1 MTQFE
6 IKDGVAIIPEGMTE
20 IPFHAFINCEDLTT
34 VVIPDSVTCIVNG
47 AFFGC
52 SSLTEIVIPSSVTS
66 IGAAAFYGC
75 SSLTEIVIPNS
86 VTQIGYDAF
95 SHCSSLKN
103 IVIPN
108 SVTSIGEGAFSHCYS
123 LKNVVIPNGVTSIG
137 DKAFCCSSMRRL
149 VIRNIRKWV
158 TEKETTTVTNGSSL
172 TSVTLPESLTE
183 LGKDVFHGCEK
194 LETIYVPTTKAN
206 FYREHLPETLH
217 DKIVEFELPNGD

>member
-6 IKDGVAIIPEGMTE
+6 IKDGVAIIPKGMTE
-20 IPFHAFINCEDLTT
+20 IPFRAFINCEDLTT
-34 VVIPDSVTCIVNG
+34 VVIPDSVTCIVN
-47 AFFGC
+47 
-52 SSLTEIVIPSSVTS
+52 
-66 IGAAAFYGC
+66 AAFYGC

-86 VTQIGYDAF
+86 VTSIGAGAF

-108 SVTSIGEGAFSHCYS
+108 SVTQIGYDAFGFCTS
-123 LKNVVIPNGVTSIG
+123 LTNIVIPNGVTSIG
-137 DKAFCCSSMRRL
+137 DRAFCCAPGRKL
-149 VIRNIRKWV
+149 VIRNIRKLV
-158 TEKETTTVTNGSSL
+158 TENEPTTVKNASSL
-172 TSVTLPESLTE
+172 ISVTLPESLTE

-217 DKIVEFELPNGD
+217 DKIVECELPNGD

>member
-6 IKDGVAIIPEGMTE
+6 IKDGVAIIPEGTTE
-20 IPFHAFINCEDLTT
+20 IPFRAFFDCKDLTT

-52 SSLTEIVIPSSVTS
+52 S
-66 IGAAAFYGC
+66 A
-75 SSLTEIVIPNS
+75 LTEIVIPNS
-86 VTQIGYDAF
+86 VTSIGPGAF
-95 SHCSSLKN
+95 AYCSSLKEIVIPNSVTTLGYNAFGFCTSLTN

-108 SVTSIGEGAFSHCYS
+108 SVTSIGEDAFSRCYS

-137 DKAFCCSSMRRL
+137 DRAFCCAPGRKL
-149 VIRNIRKWV
+149 VIRNIRKLV
-158 TEKETTTVTNGSSL
+158 TEKESTTVKKASSL

-183 LGKDVFHGCEK
+183 LGKDVFLGCEK
-194 LETIYVPTTKAN
+194 LETIYVPTTKSD

-217 DKIVEFELPNGD
+217 DKIVEFEPEQR

>member
-6 IKDGVAIIPEGMTE
+6 IKDGVAIIPEGTTE
-20 IPFHAFINCEDLTT
+20 IPFRAFFNCEDLTT
-34 VVIPDSVTCIVNG
+34 VVIPDSVTCIVN
-47 AFFGC
+47 
-52 SSLTEIVIPSSVTS
+52 
-66 IGAAAFYGC
+66 AAFYGC

-86 VTQIGYDAF
+86 VTSIAASAF

-108 SVTSIGEGAFSHCYS
+108 SVTSIGEDAFSRCYS

-149 VIRNIRKWV
+149 VIRNIRKLV

-183 LGKDVFHGCEK
+183 LGKDVFLGCEK

-217 DKIVEFELPNGD
+217 DKIVEFEPEQKQFSIVCQAMGER

>member
-34 VVIPDSVTCIVNG
+34 VVIPDSVTCIVD
-47 AFFGC
+47 
-52 SSLTEIVIPSSVTS
+52 
-66 IGAAAFYGC
+66 AAFYGC

-108 SVTSIGEGAFSHCYS
+108 SVTSIGEGAFSRCYS

-172 TSVTLPESLTE
+172 TSVTLPESLTK
-183 LGKDVFHGCEK
+183 LGKDVFLGCEK

-217 DKIVEFELPNGD
+217 DKIVEFEPEQK

>member
-34 VVIPDSVTCIVNG
+34 VVIPDSVTCIVN
-47 AFFGC
+47 
-52 SSLTEIVIPSSVTS
+52 
-66 IGAAAFYGC
+66 AAFYGC

-86 VTQIGYDAF
+86 VTSIEDDAF

-108 SVTSIGEGAFSHCYS
+108 SVTSIGEGAFSRCYS

-137 DKAFCCSSMRRL
+137 DKAFCCSSSMRRL
-149 VIRNIRKWV
+149 VIRNIRKLV
-158 TEKETTTVTNGSSL
+158 TENEPTTVKNASSL

-183 LGKDVFHGCEK
+183 LGKDVFLGCEK
-194 LETIYVPTTKAN
+194 LETIYVPAKKAN
-206 FYREHLPETLH
+206 FYHEHLPETLH
-217 DKIVEFELPNGD
+217 DNIVEFEPEQK

>member
-6 IKDGVAIIPEGMTE
+6 IKDGVAIIPEGTTE
-20 IPFHAFINCEDLTT
+20 IPFRAFFNCEDLTT

-52 SSLTEIVIPSSVTS
+52 SSLTEIAIPNSVTS
-66 IGAAAFYGC
+66 IGAG
-75 SSLTEIVIPNS
+75 
-86 VTQIGYDAF
+86 AF

-108 SVTSIGEGAFSHCYS
+108 SVTQIGYNAFGFCTSLTNIVIPNSVTSIGEGAFSRCYS

-137 DKAFCCSSMRRL
+137 DRAFCCAPGRKL
-149 VIRNIRKWV
+149 VIRNIRKLV
-158 TEKETTTVTNGSSL
+158 TENEPTTVKNASSL

-183 LGKDVFHGCEK
+183 LGKDVFLSCEK

-217 DKIVEFELPNGD
+217 DKIVEFEPEQK

>member
-1 MTQFE
+1 MTQFD
-6 IKDGVAIIPEGMTE
+6 IKDGAAIIPEGMTE

-52 SSLTEIVIPSSVTS
+52 SSLTEIVIPNSVTS
-66 IGAAAFYGC
+66 IGD
-75 SSLTEIVIPNS
+75 
-86 VTQIGYDAF
+86 DAF

-108 SVTSIGEGAFSHCYS
+108 SVTSIGEGAFSRCYS

-137 DKAFCCSSMRRL
+137 DKAFCCAPGRKL
-149 VIRNIRKWV
+149 VIRNIRKLV
-158 TEKETTTVTNGSSL
+158 TENEPTTVKNASSL
-172 TSVTLPESLTE
+172 TSVTLPESLTG
-183 LGKDVFHGCEK
+183 LGKDVFLGCEK

-217 DKIVEFELPNGD
+217 DKIVEFEPEQK

>member
-47 AFFGC
+47 AFF
-52 SSLTEIVIPSSVTS
+52 
-66 IGAAAFYGC
+66 GC

>member
-1 MTQFE
+1 MNLLLPILHSMVIMTQFE
-6 IKDGVAIIPEGMTE
+6 IKDGVAIIPEGTTE
-20 IPFHAFINCEDLTT
+20 IPFRAFINCEDLTT

-66 IGAAAFYGC
+66 IGAG
-75 SSLTEIVIPNS
+75 
-86 VTQIGYDAF
+86 AF

-108 SVTSIGEGAFSHCYS
+108 SVTQIGYNAFGFCTS
-123 LKNVVIPNGVTSIG
+123 LTNIVIPKGVTSIG
-137 DKAFCCSSMRRL
+137 DRAFCCAPGRKL
-149 VIRNIRKWV
+149 VIRNIRKLV
-158 TEKETTTVTNGSSL
+158 TENEPTTVKNASSL

-183 LGKDVFHGCEK
+183 LGKDVFLGCEK
-194 LETIYVPTTKAN
+194 LETIYVPAKKAN

-217 DKIVEFELPNGD
+217 DKIVEFEPEQK

>member
-20 IPFHAFINCEDLTT
+20 IPFRAFINCEDLTT
-34 VVIPDSVTCIVNG
+34 IVIPDSVTCIVN
-47 AFFGC
+47 
-52 SSLTEIVIPSSVTS
+52 
-66 IGAAAFYGC
+66 AAFYGC

-86 VTQIGYDAF
+86 VTSIGPGAF
-95 SHCSSLKN
+95 AYCSSLKN

-108 SVTSIGEGAFSHCYS
+108 SVTQIGYNAFGFCTS
-123 LKNVVIPNGVTSIG
+123 LTNIVIPNGVTSIG
-137 DKAFCCSSMRRL
+137 DRAFCCAPGRKL
-149 VIRNIRKWV
+149 VIRNIRKLV
-158 TEKETTTVTNGSSL
+158 TENEPTTVKNASSL

-183 LGKDVFHGCEK
+183 LGKDVFLGCEK

-217 DKIVEFELPNGD
+217 DKIVEFEPEQR

>member
-34 VVIPDSVTCIVNG
+34 VVIPDSVTCIVD
-47 AFFGC
+47 
-52 SSLTEIVIPSSVTS
+52 
-66 IGAAAFYGC
+66 AAFYGC

-86 VTQIGYDAF
+86 VTSIGDDAF

-108 SVTSIGEGAFSHCYS
+108 SVTSIGEGAFSRCYS

-137 DKAFCCSSMRRL
+137 DKAFCCSSSMRRL
-149 VIRNIRKWV
+149 VIRNIRKLV
-158 TEKETTTVTNGSSL
+158 TENEPAIVKNASSL

-183 LGKDVFHGCEK
+183 LGKDVFHSCEK
-194 LETIYVPTTKAN
+194 LETIYVPTTKAD

>member
-6 IKDGVAIIPEGMTE
+6 IKDGVAIIPEGTTE
-20 IPFHAFINCEDLTT
+20 IPFRAFFNCEDLTT
-34 VVIPDSVTCIVNG
+34 VVIPDSVTCIVN
-47 AFFGC
+47 
-52 SSLTEIVIPSSVTS
+52 
-66 IGAAAFYGC
+66 AAFYGC

-86 VTQIGYDAF
+86 VTSIAASAF

-108 SVTSIGEGAFSHCYS
+108 SVTSIGEDAFSRCYS

-149 VIRNIRKWV
+149 VIRNIRKLV

-183 LGKDVFHGCEK
+183 LGKDVFLGCEK

-217 DKIVEFELPNGD
+217 DKIVEFEPEQK

>member
-47 AFFGC
+47 AFF
-52 SSLTEIVIPSSVTS
+52 
-66 IGAAAFYGC
+66 GC

-183 LGKDVFHGCEK
+183 LGKDVFLGCEK

-217 DKIVEFELPNGD
+217 DKIVEFEPEQR

>member
-20 IPFHAFINCEDLTT
+20 IPFRAFINCEDLTT
-34 VVIPDSVTCIVNG
+34 VVIPDSVTCIVN
-47 AFFGC
+47 
-52 SSLTEIVIPSSVTS
+52 
-66 IGAAAFYGC
+66 AAFYGC

-86 VTQIGYDAF
+86 VTSIGPGAF
-95 SHCSSLKN
+95 ARCSSLKN

-108 SVTSIGEGAFSHCYS
+108 SVTQIGYNAFGFCTS
-123 LKNVVIPNGVTSIG
+123 LTNIVIPNGVTSIG
-137 DKAFCCSSMRRL
+137 DRAFCCVPGRKL
-149 VIRNIRKWV
+149 VIRNIRKLV
-158 TEKETTTVTNGSSL
+158 TENEPTTVKNASSL

-183 LGKDVFHGCEK
+183 LGKDVFLGCEK

-217 DKIVEFELPNGD
+217 DKIVEFEPEQK

>member
-34 VVIPDSVTCIVNG
+34 VVIPDSVTCIVD
-47 AFFGC
+47 
-52 SSLTEIVIPSSVTS
+52 
-66 IGAAAFYGC
+66 AAFYGC

-86 VTQIGYDAF
+86 VTSIGDDAF

-108 SVTSIGEGAFSHCYS
+108 SVTSIGEGAFSRCYS
-123 LKNVVIPNGVTSIG
+123 LKNVVVPNGVTSIG
-137 DKAFCCSSMRRL
+137 DKAFCCAPGRKL
-149 VIRNIRKWV
+149 VIRNIRKLV
-158 TEKETTTVTNGSSL
+158 TENEPTTVKNASSL

-183 LGKDVFHGCEK
+183 LGKDVFLGCEK
-194 LETIYVPTTKAN
+194 LETIYVPAKKAN

-217 DKIVEFELPNGD
+217 DKIVEFEPEQK

>member
-6 IKDGVAIIPEGMTE
+6 IKDGVAIIPKGMTE
-20 IPFHAFINCEDLTT
+20 IPFRAFFNCEDLTT
-34 VVIPDSVTCIVNG
+34 VVIPDSVTCIVN
-47 AFFGC
+47 
-52 SSLTEIVIPSSVTS
+52 
-66 IGAAAFYGC
+66 AAFYGC

-86 VTQIGYDAF
+86 VTSIGASAF
-95 SHCSSLKN
+95 SRCSSLKN

-108 SVTSIGEGAFSHCYS
+108 SVTSIGEDAFSRCYS

-137 DKAFCCSSMRRL
+137 DRAFCCAPGRKL
-149 VIRNIRKWV
+149 VIRNIRKLV
-158 TEKETTTVTNGSSL
+158 TENEPTTVKNASSL

-183 LGKDVFHGCEK
+183 LGKDVFLGCEK

-217 DKIVEFELPNGD
+217 DKIVEFEPEQK

>member
-20 IPFHAFINCEDLTT
+20 IPFRAFINCEDLTT

-52 SSLTEIVIPSSVTS
+52 SSLTEM
-66 IGAAAFYGC
+66 
-75 SSLTEIVIPNS
+75 VIPNS

-108 SVTSIGEGAFSHCYS
+108 SVTSIGEGAFSRWYS

-137 DKAFCCSSMRRL
+137 DKAFCCSSSMRRL
-149 VIRNIRKWV
+149 VIRNIRKLV
-158 TEKETTTVTNGSSL
+158 TENEPTTVKNASSL

-183 LGKDVFHGCEK
+183 LGKDVFLGCEK

-217 DKIVEFELPNGD
+217 DKIVEFEPEQK

>member
-52 SSLTEIVIPSSVTS
+52 SSLTEIVIP
-66 IGAAAFYGC
+66 
-75 SSLTEIVIPNS
+75 NS

-108 SVTSIGEGAFSHCYS
+108 SVTQIGYSAFGFCTS
-123 LKNVVIPNGVTSIG
+123 LTNIVIPNGVTSIG
-137 DKAFCCSSMRRL
+137 DRAFCCVPGRKL
-149 VIRNIRKWV
+149 VIRNIRKLV
-158 TEKETTTVTNGSSL
+158 TENETTTVTNGSSL

-183 LGKDVFHGCEK
+183 LGKDVFLGCEK
-194 LETIYVPTTKAN
+194 LETIYVPTTKAD

>member
-1 MTQFE
+1 
-6 IKDGVAIIPEGMTE
+6 MTE

-34 VVIPDSVTCIVNG
+34 VVIPDSVTCIVD
-47 AFFGC
+47 
-52 SSLTEIVIPSSVTS
+52 
-66 IGAAAFYGC
+66 AAFYGC

-86 VTQIGYDAF
+86 VTSIGDDAF

-108 SVTSIGEGAFSHCYS
+108 SVTSIGEGAFSRCYS

-137 DKAFCCSSMRRL
+137 DKAFCCSPGRRL
-149 VIRNIRKWV
+149 VIRNIRKLV
-158 TEKETTTVTNGSSL
+158 TEKETTTITNASSL

-183 LGKDVFHGCEK
+183 LGKDVFLSCEK

>member
-52 SSLTEIVIPSSVTS
+52 SSLTEIVIPNSVTS
-66 IGAAAFYGC
+66 IGDGAFAY
-75 SSLTEIVIPNS
+75 
-86 VTQIGYDAF
+86 
-95 SHCSSLKN
+95 CSSLKN

-108 SVTSIGEGAFSHCYS
+108 SVTRIGYNAFDFCTS
-123 LKNVVIPNGVTSIG
+123 LTNIVIPNGVTSIG
-137 DKAFCCSSMRRL
+137 DRAFCCAPGRKL
-149 VIRNIRKWV
+149 VIRNIRKLV
-158 TEKETTTVTNGSSL
+158 TENEPTTVKNASSL

-183 LGKDVFHGCEK
+183 LGKDVFLGCEK

-217 DKIVEFELPNGD
+217 DKIVEFEPEQK

>member
-20 IPFHAFINCEDLTT
+20 IPFRAFFNCEDLTT

-47 AFFGC
+47 AF
-52 SSLTEIVIPSSVTS
+52 
-66 IGAAAFYGC
+66 YGC

-86 VTQIGYDAF
+86 VTSIGPGAF
-95 SHCSSLKN
+95 AYCSSLKN

-108 SVTSIGEGAFSHCYS
+108 SVTTIGYNAFGFCTS
-123 LKNVVIPNGVTSIG
+123 LTNIVIPNGVTSIG
-137 DKAFCCSSMRRL
+137 DRAFCCASGRRL
-149 VIRNIRKWV
+149 VIRNIRKLV
-158 TEKETTTVTNGSSL
+158 TENEPTTVKNASSL

-183 LGKDVFHGCEK
+183 LGKDVFLGCEK

-217 DKIVEFELPNGD
+217 DKIVEFEPEQK

>member
-34 VVIPDSVTCIVNG
+34 VVIPDSVTSIVN
-47 AFFGC
+47 
-52 SSLTEIVIPSSVTS
+52 
-66 IGAAAFYGC
+66 AAFYGC

-86 VTQIGYDAF
+86 VT
-95 SHCSSLKN
+95 
-103 IVIPN
+103 
-108 SVTSIGEGAFSHCYS
+108 SIGEGAFSRCYS

-137 DKAFCCSSMRRL
+137 DKAFCCSSSMRRL
-149 VIRNIRKWV
+149 VIRNIRKLV
-158 TEKETTTVTNGSSL
+158 TENEPAIVKNASSL

>member
-34 VVIPDSVTCIVNG
+34 VVIPDSVTCIVD
-47 AFFGC
+47 
-52 SSLTEIVIPSSVTS
+52 
-66 IGAAAFYGC
+66 AAFYGC

-108 SVTSIGEGAFSHCYS
+108 SVTSIGEGAFSRCYS

-137 DKAFCCSSMRRL
+137 DRAFCCSSSMRRL

>member
-6 IKDGVAIIPEGMTE
+6 IKDGVAIIPEGTTE
-20 IPFHAFINCEDLTT
+20 IPFRAFFNCEDLTT
-34 VVIPDSVTCIVNG
+34 VVIPDSVTCIVN
-47 AFFGC
+47 
-52 SSLTEIVIPSSVTS
+52 
-66 IGAAAFYGC
+66 AAFYGC

-86 VTQIGYDAF
+86 VTSIGASAF
-95 SHCSSLKN
+95 SRCSSLKN

-108 SVTSIGEGAFSHCYS
+108 SVTSIGKDAFSCCYS
-123 LKNVVIPNGVTSIG
+123 LKNVVVPNGVTSIG
-137 DKAFCCSSMRRL
+137 DKAFCCSSMRKL

-158 TEKETTTVTNGSSL
+158 TENETTTVENASSL

-183 LGKDVFHGCEK
+183 LGKDVFLGCEK

-217 DKIVEFELPNGD
+217 DKIVEFEPEQK

>member
-6 IKDGVAIIPEGMTE
+6 IKDGVAIIPEGTTE
-20 IPFHAFINCEDLTT
+20 IPFRAFFNCEDLTT
-34 VVIPDSVTCIVNG
+34 VVIPDSVTCIVN
-47 AFFGC
+47 
-52 SSLTEIVIPSSVTS
+52 
-66 IGAAAFYGC
+66 AAFYGC

-86 VTQIGYDAF
+86 VTSIGASAF
-95 SHCSSLKN
+95 SRCSSLKN

-108 SVTSIGEGAFSHCYS
+108 SVTSIGEDAFSRCYS
-123 LKNVVIPNGVTSIG
+123 LKNVVVPNGVTSIG
-137 DKAFCCSSMRRL
+137 DKAFCCSSRRRL

-158 TEKETTTVTNGSSL
+158 TENETTTVENASSL

-183 LGKDVFHGCEK
+183 LGKDVFLGCEK

-217 DKIVEFELPNGD
+217 DKIVEFEPEQK

>member
-20 IPFHAFINCEDLTT
+20 IPFRAFINCEDLTT

-52 SSLTEIVIPSSVTS
+52 SSLTEIVIP
-66 IGAAAFYGC
+66 
-75 SSLTEIVIPNS
+75 NS
-86 VTQIGYDAF
+86 VTNIGAGAF
-95 SHCSSLKN
+95 AYCSSLKN

-108 SVTSIGEGAFSHCYS
+108 SVTQIGYNAFDFCTS
-123 LKNVVIPNGVTSIG
+123 LTNIVIPNGVTSIG
-137 DKAFCCSSMRRL
+137 DRAFCCAPGRRL
-149 VIRNIRKWV
+149 VIRNIRKLV
-158 TEKETTTVTNGSSL
+158 TEKEPTTVTNASSL

-183 LGKDVFHGCEK
+183 LGKDVFLGCEK
-194 LETIYVPTTKAN
+194 LETIYVPSTKAD

>member
-20 IPFHAFINCEDLTT
+20 IPFRAFINCEDLTT

-52 SSLTEIVIPSSVTS
+52 SSLTEIVIP
-66 IGAAAFYGC
+66 
-75 SSLTEIVIPNS
+75 
-86 VTQIGYDAF
+86 
-95 SHCSSLKN
+95 
-103 IVIPN
+103 N
-108 SVTSIGEGAFSHCYS
+108 SVTSIGSGAFAYCSA
-123 LKNVVIPNGVTSIG
+123 LKNIVIPNGVTSIG
-137 DKAFCCSSMRRL
+137 DKAFCCSSMRKL

-158 TEKETTTVTNGSSL
+158 TENETTTVENASSL

-183 LGKDVFHGCEK
+183 LGKDVFLGCEK
-194 LETIYVPTTKAN
+194 LETIYVPTTKAD

-217 DKIVEFELPNGD
+217 DKIVECELPNGD